1 MNHLDSSVNSRKR
14 FFMHPADLIVN
25 TLAVAIVCGL
35 LYKGANALVD
45 ADSGIMFRS
54 IEKGVQQRADTQA

>member
-1 MNHLDSSVNSRKR
+1 MNHLDSSVNSRNR

-25 TLAVAIVCGL
+25 TLAVAIVFGL
-35 LYKGANALVD
+35 LYKGANALLD

-54 IEKGVQQRADTQA
+54 IAKEIPTAR